1 MNLHEYDLNLLAIFD
16 MIFTERHLTKA
27 GEKLKMSQPAM
38 SQALKRLRDT
48 FQDQL
53 FVRSGKELIPTTC
66 AIRIAPQ
73 VKQIISLAK
82 NTFFDRGEFDPANS
96 SRTFRLAMSDYT
108 EMIVM
113 PKLFKRLQEYAPK
126 IRLESKHLSPNDY
139 KNVLEGDDLDIIL
152 GCSLQF
158 GANIYQQALFEDE
171 EVLIVRND
179 SPVLKAELT
188 LERYIT
194 LKHAQFQW
202 FEEINMIDR
211 ELKSHNLERNIV
223 LEVQHEM
230 VLPLVL
236 KDNEIV
242 VNMPRRMA
250 KVFKEFLPLEVLDL
264 PFKVNKYFVCQYWH
278 ERNHLDP
285 AIKWLRSEIKQIAE
299 YF

>member
-16 MIFTERHLTKA
+16 MIFAERHLTKA
-27 GEKLKMSQPAM
+27 GEILGMSQPAM

-73 VKQIISLAK
+73 VKEIIGLAK
-82 NTFFDRGEFDPANS
+82 NTFLDRGEFDPGSS
-96 SRTFRLAMSDYT
+96 SRTIRLAMSDYT
-108 EMIVM
+108 EMVVM
-113 PKLFKRLQEYAPK
+113 PKLFKRLREIAPK
-126 IRLESKHLSPNDY
+126 IRLESKHLSPLDY
-139 KNVLEGDDLDIIL
+139 KNVLESDNLDIIL

-158 GANIYQQALFEDE
+158 GANVYQQSLFEDE
-171 EVLIVRND
+171 EVVIVRDD
-179 SPVLKAELT
+179 SPVLREELT
-188 LERYIT
+188 LERYVT

-202 FEEINMIDR
+202 FGDENLIDG
-211 ELKSHNLERNIV
+211 ELKCHNLKRDIV

-230 VLPLVL
+230 VLPLIL

-250 KVFKEFLPLEVLDL
+250 MVFKEILPLEVLDL
-264 PFKVNKYFVCQYWH
+264 PFQTHQYHICQYWH

-285 AIKWLRSEIKQIAE
+285 ANKWLRSEIKKIAGTL
-299 YF
+299 